1 MAEKTVTKIDENEIA
16 YTIIKNRITQEQL
29 QKDYRYF
36 IAQKLLKA
44 MLDKGLISIDE
55 FNKITAENR
64 KTFSPYLAEIMP

>member
-1 MAEKTVTKIDENEIA
+1 MAEKTVTKIDKNEITYNA
-16 YTIIKNRITQEQL
+16 VKNRTTKEQL
-29 QKDYRYF
+29 QRDYGYF